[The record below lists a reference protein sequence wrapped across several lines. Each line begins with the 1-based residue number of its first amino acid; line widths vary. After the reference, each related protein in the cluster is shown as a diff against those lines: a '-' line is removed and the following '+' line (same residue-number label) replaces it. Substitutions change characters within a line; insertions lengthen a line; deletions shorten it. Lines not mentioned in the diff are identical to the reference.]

1 MIVAD
6 HERRGVI
13 YLSRI
18 PPFMKPQLLRS
29 LLSKYGEILRIF
41 LTPEGKQSKNNT
53 PCTYTC
59 TYEVWM

>member
-1 MIVAD
+1 MCVIMYLPHLIVAD

-41 LTPEGKQSKNNT
+41 LTPEGNA
-53 PCTYTC
+53 
-59 TYEVWM
+59 